1 MTHELG
7 PLPDPFDY
15 CYEWDGPY
23 GTRKFSVAPH
33 NGRKPDRSVPI
44 YRSDQ
49 LRAYALAEVQKA
61 VLAERERLTRGKL
74 WLWRNHV
81 DGRPEYWAF
90 TNPYPI
96 NMDNGDPQTLGQPC
110 GYAIFKPSRDGSNG
124 RTEAQVLAQMTAIR
138 KGEA

>member
-7 PLPDPFDY
+7 PLPEP
-15 CYEWDGPY
+15 DGSAEVNQQPLPGGGY
-23 GTRKFSVAPH
+23 SCEAADAWSEPLV
-33 NGRKPDRSVPI
+33 
-44 YRSDQ
+44 
-49 LRAYALAEVQKA
+49 RAYALAEVQKA

>member
-7 PLPDPFDY
+7 PLPEPFDY

-44 YRSDQ
+44 YRADQ

-61 VLAERERLTRGKL
+61 VLAERERCA
-74 WLWRNHV
+74 
-81 DGRPEYWAF
+81 DGLRQQLRSA
-90 TNPYPI
+90 
-96 NMDNGDPQTLGQPC
+96 G
-110 GYAIFKPSRDGSNG
+110 RDGLMQAASLVEG
-124 RTEAQVLAQMTAIR
+124 LVHDFDSPDARAALVDAAKMLRAEAR
-138 KGEA
+138 K